1 MKRLMRKKV
10 FWITALVLLLIVGG
24 FLGYRWISQRNA
36 MQQAASSIQTAQVQE
51 GELTITLNA
60 TGTVR
65 SAQSATLYWGTSGT
79 VEKVYVKVGDTVQAG
94 QKLAELAKSSLP
106 QEVMSAEADLMT
118 AKKALEDLYTNAEVA
133 KATAMNDIATYA
145 EAVRDAQYQLDYFI
159 VPTEQAKMTAM
170 EALAV
175 MEERLEAARKA
186 FEPYRLSEYENTT
199 RQKLKEALDLAQAD
213 YDTAVKRLKYE
224 YALQVAKAN
233 LAKAQQDYETYKDG
247 PPPDEI
253 AEAQAAITAAEAA
266 MRLAWIEAPFAGV
279 VTKAIPL
286 VGDQVTSNTEAF
298 RIDDLSTLYVDLSV
312 SEVDINQIQIGQPVT
327 ITLDA
332 LRGKQFQGEVS
343 AVAMVSDSTDY
354 TVTVRL
360 LEAVGEVRPGMTS
373 TAEILI
379 QKTEK
384 SLLVPNEAIRYENG
398 NQVVYVL
405 KPGEGVQAVT
415 IQIGAS
421 SDSYSQIVSGDLQ
434 VGDTI
439 LLNTRDVSVARGFF
453 PMMGGG
459 MGGPPPGERPQR
471 NSGNSGGGQ
480 P

>member
-1 MKRLMRKKV
+1 MKKKK
-10 FWITALVLLLIVGG
+10 FWIAALVIILIGGG
-24 FLGYRWISQRNA
+24 FLVYRWVSQRSA
-36 MQQAASSIQTAQVQE
+36 LQQAAANIQTAQVQE

-79 VEKVYVKVGDTVQAG
+79 VEKVTVQVGDSVQAG
-94 QKLAELAKSSLP
+94 QKLAELAKYSLP
-106 QEVMSAEADLMT
+106 QSVISAEADLMA
-118 AKKALEDLYTNAEVA
+118 AKKALEDLYTSAEVA
-133 KATAMNDIATYA
+133 KAQAMNDIATYA

-159 VPTEQAKMTAM
+159 VPAEQAKMTAM
-170 EALAV
+170 DALAV
-175 MEERLEAARKA
+175 MEERLEVARKA
-186 FEPYRLSEYENTT
+186 FEPYRLSEYDSPT
-199 RQKLKEALDLAQAD
+199 RQKLKEALDLAQAN

-233 LAKAQQDYETYKDG
+233 LAKAQQDFETYKDG
-247 PPPDEI
+247 PPPDEL
-253 AEAQAAITAAEAA
+253 AEAQAAITQAEAA

-279 VTKAIPL
+279 VTRAIPL
-286 VGDQVTSNTEAF
+286 VGDQVTTSTEAF

-312 SEVDINQIQIGQPVT
+312 SEVDINQIKIGQPVT

-343 AVAMVSDSTDY
+343 AVAMVSNNTNY

-360 LEAVGEVRPGMTS
+360 LDASRDVRPGMTS

-379 QKTEK
+379 ETTAR
-384 SLLVPNEAIRYENG
+384 SLIVPNEAIRYENG
-398 NQVVYVL
+398 NQVVYIL
-405 KPGEGVQAVT
+405 KPGEGVQAVK

-421 SDSYSQIVSGDLQ
+421 SDSYSQVLSGDLQ

-439 LLNTRDVSVARGFF
+439 LINTGDISVARGFF
-453 PMMGGG
+453 PMMGGV
-459 MGGPPPGERPQR
+459 GGPPPGERPQR
-471 NSGNSGGGQ
+471 NPGDSGGGQ

>member
-1 MKRLMRKKV
+1 MRKKKIWLV
-10 FWITALVLLLIVGG
+10 ALGLLLVIAG
-24 FLGYRWISQRNA
+24 FFGYRFIRQRNA
-36 MQQAASSIQTAQVQE
+36 MQRTASEVQTALVEE

-65 SAQSATLYWGTSGT
+65 SAQSATLSWGTSGT
-79 VEKVYVKVGDTVQAG
+79 VEKVYVQVGDTVQAG
-94 QKLAELAKSSLP
+94 QKLAELAKNSLP
-106 QEVMSAEADLMT
+106 QAVISAEAELMS
-118 AKKALEDLYTNAEVA
+118 AKKALNELYTNAEVA
-133 KATAMNDIATYA
+133 KATAMNQIATYA
-145 EAVRDAQYQLDYFI
+145 KAVRDAQYQLDYFI
-159 VPTEQAKMTAM
+159 VPTNQAKMSAM

-186 FEPYRLSEYENTT
+186 FEPYRFSEYDNTT

-213 YDTAVKRLKYE
+213 YDTAVKRLSYE

-233 LAKAQQDYETYKDG
+233 LAKAEQDYETYKNG

-253 AEAQAAITAAEAA
+253 AQAQAAITAAEAA

-286 VGDQVTSNTEAF
+286 VGDQVTANSEAF
-298 RIDDLSTLYVDLSV
+298 RIDDLSTLFVDLSV
-312 SEVDINQIQIGQPVT
+312 SEVDINQIQIGQKVT

-332 LRGKQFQGEVS
+332 LRGKQFEGEIS

-360 LEAVGEVRPGMTS
+360 LDVTPEVRPGMTS

-379 QKTEK
+379 QKTER

-405 KPGEGVQAVT
+405 KAGEGVKAVA

-421 SDSYSQIVSGDLQ
+421 SDSYSQILSGELQAGDL
-434 VGDTI
+434 V
-439 LLNTRDVSVARGFF
+439 LLNVSDVSVASGFF
-453 PMMGGG
+453 PMMGG
-459 MGGPPPGERPQR
+459 MGGPPPGDRPSR
-471 NSGNSGGGQ
+471 NPSNSGGGQ

>member
-1 MKRLMRKKV
+1 MKKKKI
-10 FWITALVLLLIVGG
+10 WIAALVIILFGG
-24 FLGYRWISQRNA
+24 GLFVYRWISQQRTS
-36 MQQAASSIQTAQVQE
+36 QQAASNIQTAQVQE

-79 VEKVYVKVGDTVQAG
+79 VEKVYVQVGDSVQAG
-94 QKLAELAKSSLP
+94 QKLAELAKYSLP
-106 QEVMSAEADLMT
+106 QSVISAEADLMA

-133 KATAMNDIATYA
+133 KAQAMNDIATYA

-159 VPTEQAKMTAM
+159 VPAEQAKMTAM

-175 MEERLEAARKA
+175 MEERLEIARKA
-186 FEPYRLSEYENTT
+186 FEPYRLAEYESTT
-199 RQKLKEALDLAQAD
+199 RQKLKEALDLAQAN
-213 YDTAVKRLKYE
+213 YDTAVKRLTYE

-247 PPPDEI
+247 PPPDEL
-253 AEAQAAITAAEAA
+253 AEAQAAITTAEAA

-279 VTKAIPL
+279 VTRVIPL
-286 VGDQVTSNTEAF
+286 VGDQVTTSTEAF
-298 RIDDLSTLYVDLSV
+298 RVDDLSTLYVDLSV

-332 LRGKQFQGEVS
+332 LRGKQFKGEVS
-343 AVAMVSDSTDY
+343 AVAMVSESTDY

-360 LEAVGEVRPGMTS
+360 LEVSSEVRPGMTS

-379 QKTEK
+379 QTTGR

-421 SDSYSQIVSGDLQ
+421 SDSYSQVLSGDLQ

-439 LLNTRDVSVARGFF
+439 LLNTSDVSVARGFF
-453 PMMGGG
+453 PIMGG

-471 NSGNSGGGQ
+471 NPGSSGGGQ

>member
-1 MKRLMRKKV
+1 MKKKRY
-10 FWITALVLLLIVGG
+10 WIIILVLLLAAGG
-24 FLGYRWISQRNA
+24 YFGYRWYSLRNA
-36 MQQAASSIQTAQVQE
+36 GQQAAVNIQTAQVQE
-51 GELTITLNA
+51 GELSITLNA

-79 VEKVYVKVGDTVQAG
+79 VEKVYVQVGDTVQAG
-94 QKLAELAKSSLP
+94 QKLAELAKNTLP
-106 QEVMSAEADLMT
+106 QSVISAEADLMA
-118 AKKALEDLYTNAEVA
+118 AKKALEELYTNAEVA
-133 KATAMNDIATYA
+133 KATAMSEIATYA

-159 VPTEQAKMTAM
+159 VPSEQANMSAM

-186 FEPYRLSEYENTT
+186 FEPYRLSEYDNTT

-312 SEVDINQIQIGQPVT
+312 SEVDINQIQIGQAVT

-360 LEAVGEVRPGMTS
+360 LDASDEVRPGMTS

-398 NQVVYVL
+398 NQVVYVV
-405 KPGEGVQAVT
+405 KPGEGVSAVT

-421 SDSYSQIVSGDLQ
+421 SDSYSQVLSGDLQ

-439 LLNTRDVSVARGFF
+439 LLNTSDVSVARGFF

-459 MGGPPPGERPQR
+459 FGGPPPGERRIIRQ
-471 NSGNSGGGQ
+471 NTDGNSGGQ